1 MKSGVVLFS
10 GVHGVGKGY
19 FPDSILKT
27 EDRDLLVDISHTN
40 SIHKVYVCS
49 MNVDVLKKG
58 DIIVLYRTAE
68 DRKQAEYTSTAT
80 SICTVEEVKKQDEF
94 SSFEEFYR
102 YASSYCVFDKEDLH
116 GWYNQGKCRAIKMT
130 YNVAMKKRIIRHD
143 LINQIGLK
151 RDQYWGFFELN
162 DKQFHDICEV
172 SETNPAYIKF

>member
-80 SICTVEEVKKQDEF
+80 SICIVEEVKKQDEF

-162 DKQFHDICEV
+162 DKQFYDICEV